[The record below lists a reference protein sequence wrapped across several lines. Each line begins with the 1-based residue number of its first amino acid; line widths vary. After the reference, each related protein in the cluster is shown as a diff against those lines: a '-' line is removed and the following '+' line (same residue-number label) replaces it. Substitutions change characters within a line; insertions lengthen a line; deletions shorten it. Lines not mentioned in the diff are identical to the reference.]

1 MSNEQ
6 GGLSSGWSLTRVVSL
21 LGGIS
26 VVLHSFIL
34 ECVCVCVCASVH
46 VCVYACV
53 CVSVYV
59 CVCMKAC
66 VCDFMTN
73 LLDRVHRE
81 GVVGCK

>member
-34 ECVCVCVCASVH
+34 ECVCVCVS
-46 VCVYACV
+46 VCVRAC
-53 CVSVYV
+53 YE
-59 CVCMKAC
+59 
-66 VCDFMTN
+66 DG
-73 LLDRVHRE
+73 L
-81 GVVGCK
+81 